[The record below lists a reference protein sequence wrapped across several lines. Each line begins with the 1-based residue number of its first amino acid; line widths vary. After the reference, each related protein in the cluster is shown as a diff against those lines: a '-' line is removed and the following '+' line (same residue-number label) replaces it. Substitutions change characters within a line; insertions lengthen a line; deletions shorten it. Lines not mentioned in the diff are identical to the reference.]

1 MKYIFS
7 VQQYVILYSFS
18 VLTLLYHL
26 LRGCEVWHVLAA
38 NVLYVEYI
46 QQLTTRTNFDFVSTK
61 LPMQISFS
69 IEKSKNRDKL
79 DVSYSLTAGIY
90 I

>member
-18 VLTLLYHL
+18 VLTLLYQL